1 METKA
6 VNLNKNVGHNEHKVV
21 KEKFRNLFLNR
32 FSQGLKKYKNSKYL
46 FILLLPT
53 LIYFGIFHYAPM
65 YGIQIAFKDYK
76 FSRGIWGSEWI
87 GFEHF
92 KLIFQGDNFLR
103 VFKNTLIISGLK
115 FAFGFPAPIIL
126 AILLNEIRVSWFK
139 RSVQT
144 ISYLPH
150 FLSWIILSGI
160 VKQFLSPSIGPVG
173 YIMKALNMEPIYFV
187 VDPNWFRPV
196 LVVTSIWKEV
206 GWGTIIYLAG
216 MANVNPEIYEAA
228 TVDGASRFQKAVK
241 ITLPSLVPIITFVFI
256 LSMGNIIH
264 DDFDQIFNLMNPGV
278 MQVSDVISTYTYRMG
293 MVLMQYSYGA
303 AVGLFKNVIA
313 IALIFL
319 TNYILKKISDNEYRI
334 I

>member
-1 METKA
+1 METKT
-6 VNLNKNVGHNEHKVV
+6 LEFNKNV
-21 KEKFRNLFLNR
+21 NR
-32 FSQGLKKYKNSKYL
+32 KKYKAVKLNHRNSFLYKLLSGLKRYKNNKYL

-53 LIYFGIFHYAPM
+53 LIYFAVFHYAPM

-76 FSRGIWGSEWI
+76 FSRGIWGSEWV

-103 VFKNTLIISGLK
+103 VFTNTLVISCLK
-115 FAFGFPAPIIL
+115 FIFGFPAPIIL
-126 AILLNEIRVSWFK
+126 AILLNEIRINWFK
-139 RSVQT
+139 RTVQT

-150 FLSWIILSGI
+150 FLSWVILSGI
-160 VKQFLSPSIGPVG
+160 IKQFLSPSVGPVG
-173 YIMKALNMEPIYFV
+173 YIMSALNMEPIYFT
-187 VDPNWFRPV
+187 VDPKWFRTV
-196 LVVTSIWKEV
+196 LVITSIWKEV

-216 MANVNPEIYEAA
+216 MSSINPEIYEAA
-228 TVDGASRFQKAVK
+228 TVDGANRLQKAIK

-256 LSMGNIIH
+256 LSIGSIIQ
-264 DDFDQIFNLMNPGV
+264 DDFDQIFNLINPGV
-278 MQVSDVISTYTYRMG
+278 IQVSDVISTYTYRMG

-313 IALIFL
+313 ISLIFT
-319 TNYILKKISDNEYRI
+319 TNYTLKKISDNEYRI